1 MNVDWVADCQA
12 HQEVG
17 VRGLRLP
24 QVGPLGPFVVLVGVH
39 LVPLVRGQQ
48 IVLEDL
54 EGVVGACA
62 SWGLGAFSSF
72 AFCVVVV
79 AEPVAVVVGTS

>member
-1 MNVDWVADCQA
+1 MDWVADCQA

-39 LVPLVRGQQ
+39 LDPLVRDQQ
-48 IVLEDL
+48 IVLEDP

-79 AEPVAVVVGTS
+79 AGPVAAVVGTS

>member
-24 QVGPLGPFVVLVGVH
+24 QVDPLGPFVVLVGVH

-48 IVLEDL
+48 IVLEDP

-79 AEPVAVVVGTS
+79 AEPVAAVVGTS

>member
-1 MNVDWVADCQA
+1 MDWVADCQA

-24 QVGPLGPFVVLVGVH
+24 QVGHLGPFVVLVGVH
-39 LVPLVRGQQ
+39 LVPLVRGLQ
-48 IVLEDL
+48 IAPEDL

-79 AEPVAVVVGTS
+79 AEPVAVVVETS